1 MTTDTEVEK
10 TEYTE
15 KITQVLELVEGMSLL
30 EASQLVKAFEE
41 KFGVSASAA
50 MAAPVAG
57 AAAGGG
63 EAAAEEKTEFSVVLK
78 EVGANKIQVIKAVRA
93 ETALGLIYKEKSDH
107 PSHIYDDDVTDAS
120 HIDDRV
126 ADKGNKRVLSGN
138 EITMGIQEFL
148 EVGMKYKITIDIR
161 DDKYNLQIESI

>member
-63 EAAAEEKTEFSVVLK
+63 EAAKEEKTEFDVVLK

-93 ETALGLIYKEKSDH
+93 ETALGLKEAKALVDAA
-107 PSHIYDDDVTDAS
+107 PKAIKEAVAKDDAEKIKKALEDAGA
-120 HIDDRV
+120 V
-126 ADKGNKRVLSGN
+126 VELA
-138 EITMGIQEFL
+138 
-148 EVGMKYKITIDIR
+148 
-161 DDKYNLQIESI
+161 

>member
-50 MAAPVAG
+50 MAVPVAG
-57 AAAGGG
+57 AAGGGGG
-63 EAAAEEKTEFSVVLK
+63 EAAKEEKSEFDVVLK

-93 ETALGLIYKEKSDH
+93 ETALGLKEAKALVDAA
-107 PSHIYDDDVTDAS
+107 PKAIKEAVAKDDAEKIKKALEDAGA
-120 HIDDRV
+120 V
-126 ADKGNKRVLSGN
+126 VELA
-138 EITMGIQEFL
+138 
-148 EVGMKYKITIDIR
+148 
-161 DDKYNLQIESI
+161 

>member
-93 ETALGLIYKEKSDH
+93 ETALGLKEAKAL
-107 PSHIYDDDVTDAS
+107 VDAAPKA
-120 HIDDRV
+120 IKEAV
-126 ADKGNKRVLSGN
+126 AKEEAEK
-138 EITMGIQEFL
+138 IKKAL
-148 EVGMKYKITIDIR
+148 EDAGAVVE
-161 DDKYNLQIESI
+161 LA

>member
-1 MTTDTEVEK
+1 MTTDTAVEK

-50 MAAPVAG
+50 MAVPVAG
-57 AAAGGG
+57 AAAAGGG
-63 EAAAEEKTEFSVVLK
+63 EAAKEEKTEFDVVLK

-93 ETALGLIYKEKSDH
+93 ETALGLKEAKALVDAA
-107 PSHIYDDDVTDAS
+107 PKAIKEAVAKDDAEKIKKALEDAGA
-120 HIDDRV
+120 V
-126 ADKGNKRVLSGN
+126 VELA
-138 EITMGIQEFL
+138 
-148 EVGMKYKITIDIR
+148 
-161 DDKYNLQIESI
+161 

>member
-1 MTTDTEVEK
+1 MTTDTELEK

-15 KITQVLELVEGMSLL
+15 KITQVLGLVEEMSLL

-41 KFGVSASAA
+41 KFGVSASVA

-93 ETALGLIYKEKSDH
+93 ETALGLKEAKALVDGAPKAIKEGVSKEEAEK
-107 PSHIYDDDVTDAS
+107 IKKALEDAGA
-120 HIDDRV
+120 V
-126 ADKGNKRVLSGN
+126 AEL
-138 EITMGIQEFL
+138 T
-148 EVGMKYKITIDIR
+148 
-161 DDKYNLQIESI
+161 

>member
-50 MAAPVAG
+50 MAVPVAG
-57 AAAGGG
+57 AAGGGG
-63 EAAAEEKTEFSVVLK
+63 EAAKEEKSEFDVVLK

-93 ETALGLIYKEKSDH
+93 ETALGLKEAKALVDGA
-107 PSHIYDDDVTDAS
+107 PKAIKEGVAKDDAEKIKKALEDAGA
-120 HIDDRV
+120 V
-126 ADKGNKRVLSGN
+126 VELA
-138 EITMGIQEFL
+138 
-148 EVGMKYKITIDIR
+148 
-161 DDKYNLQIESI
+161 

>member
-1 MTTDTEVEK
+1 MTTDTELEK

-50 MAAPVAG
+50 MAVPAAG
-57 AAAGGG
+57 MAAAGGG
-63 EAAAEEKTEFSVVLK
+63 EAAQEEKSEFDVVLK

-93 ETALGLIYKEKSDH
+93 ETALGLKEAKAL
-107 PSHIYDDDVTDAS
+107 VDAAPKA
-120 HIDDRV
+120 IKEAV
-126 ADKGNKRVLSGN
+126 AKEEAEK
-138 EITMGIQEFL
+138 IKKAL
-148 EVGMKYKITIDIR
+148 EEAGAVVE
-161 DDKYNLQIESI
+161 LA

>member
-50 MAAPVAG
+50 MAVPVAG
-57 AAAGGG
+57 AAGGGGGG
-63 EAAAEEKTEFSVVLK
+63 EAAKEEKSEFDVVLK

-93 ETALGLIYKEKSDH
+93 ETSLGLKEAKALVDGA
-107 PSHIYDDDVTDAS
+107 PKAIKEGVAKDDAEKIKKALEDAGA
-120 HIDDRV
+120 V
-126 ADKGNKRVLSGN
+126 VELA
-138 EITMGIQEFL
+138 
-148 EVGMKYKITIDIR
+148 
-161 DDKYNLQIESI
+161 